1 MLAFWIF
8 LIVLM
13 LIELCWKMDSMQ
25 IARKN
30 EYHIFVIKHDKNKDE
45 EDSKE
50 SPTFGKNRINF

>member
-1 MLAFWIF
+1 MIAFWIF

-30 EYHIFVIKHDKNKDE
+30 EYHIFVIKRDKNEDK
-45 EDSKE
+45 EDSEE